1 MTSHPDGVPIA
12 VAAQA
17 LGVSEKTIRRRIAS
31 KHLDAH
37 KLYTSQGYE
46 WRVML
51 PGQALST
58 QPVHPDDQSP
68 PQAVQMVARV
78 DKDRLRVVIAELQRT
93 RERVA
98 HLEALLPEYGP
109 RDPGPPVTL
118 TREIVPYEDDS
129 NVEAQ
134 GNAPGGFWA
143 RVVAWWEDGR

>member
-1 MTSHPDGVPIA
+1 MTNHPDGVPIA

-31 KHLDAH
+31 RHLDAH

-46 WRVML
+46 WRVRL
-51 PGQALST
+51 PGQSLST
-58 QPVHPDDQSP
+58 QPVQPDDQP
-68 PQAVQMVARV
+68 TPQAVQMVARV

-109 RDPGPPVTL
+109 RDPGPPIDL
-118 TREIVPYEDDS
+118 PREIVPTEIQS
-129 NVEAQ
+129 RPEVPS
-134 GNAPGGFWA
+134 NAPGGVWA